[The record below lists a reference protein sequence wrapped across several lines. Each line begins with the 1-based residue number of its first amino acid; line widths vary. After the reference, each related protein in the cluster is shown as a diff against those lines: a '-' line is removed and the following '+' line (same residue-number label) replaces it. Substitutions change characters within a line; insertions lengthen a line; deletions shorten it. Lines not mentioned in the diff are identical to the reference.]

1 MQRLPIAL
9 LFFLIALCFNW
20 NAAKAQ
26 ELAALPDQIQGN
38 WALPDCGTYDEA
50 LVFSRYF
57 YLKSQPDSQTLLP
70 AGLERQAEDYAI
82 LSLKDQKAPVRLEND
97 GILTLAVLEAAP
109 ARRVRNWPKVWDKL
123 PIDQTVEYTACTDA
137 PSLVPQNLQ
146 RLMRYIDRIQSAC
159 TVSLNNDC
167 TRVLF
172 KYADANNNNKVDRTE
187 LQKGLANLA
196 LLSALAG
203 GTPVTA
209 AEAQRTT
216 DAMRAAE
223 NGIVQTLMAAYDA
236 DGSKD
241 LDYNEIV
248 ADVPV
253 PALPL
258 VPAML
263 DKIGALLPAFKMA
276 AVALPAAAATPE
288 ASAATKSMFTE
299 TVKTKSTNGNKSPWR
314 KDY

>member
-20 NAAKAQ
+20 NTAKAQ

-57 YLKSQPDSQTLLP
+57 YLRSLNDTQTLLP

-82 LSLKDQKAPVRLEND
+82 LSLKDQKAPIRFEND
-97 GILTLAVLEAAP
+97 GILTIAVLEAAP
-109 ARRVRNWPKVWDKL
+109 ARRVRNWPNDWEKL
-123 PIDQTVEYTACTDA
+123 PIDQTIEYTGCTDA
-137 PSLVPQNLQ
+137 PTVVPQNLQ
-146 RLMRYIDRIQSAC
+146 RLMRYIDRIQAAC
-159 TVSLNNDC
+159 TVSLSNDC

-172 KYADANNNNKVDRTE
+172 KYADTNHDNKIDRTE
-187 LQKGLANLA
+187 LQKGLVNLA
-196 LLSALAG
+196 FLSELAG
-203 GTPVTA
+203 GAPVTVEQGRQA
-209 AEAQRTT
+209 VE
-216 DAMRAAE
+216 AMRTEEA
-223 NGIVQTLMAAYDA
+223 GIVQTLIATYDT
-236 DGSKD
+236 DQSKD

-248 ADVPV
+248 ADVAV

-258 VPAML
+258 VQAML

-276 AVALPAAAATPE
+276 AVALPDAPVITE
-288 ASAATKSMFTE
+288 QISE
-299 TVKTKSTNGNKSPWR
+299 TVETRATSAEKSPWQ